1 MGNNPYNPKN
11 SHMVN
16 LITLMNIAHVIHI
29 LMITLG
35 DRKILALGMATA
47 LFEGSMYVITLN
59 HSKSPPNSP
68 IMH

>member
-1 MGNNPYNPKN
+1 
-11 SHMVN
+11 MVN

-29 LMITLG
+29 LMMITLG

-47 LFEGSMYVITLN
+47 LFEGAMYVITLN
-59 HSKSPPNSP
+59 HPKSPPNSP